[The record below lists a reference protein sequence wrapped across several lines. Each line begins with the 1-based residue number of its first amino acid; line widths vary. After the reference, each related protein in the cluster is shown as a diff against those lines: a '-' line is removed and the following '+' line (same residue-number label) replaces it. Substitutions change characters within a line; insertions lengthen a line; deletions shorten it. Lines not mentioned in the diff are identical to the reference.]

1 MLTVAINDPA
11 PVYCNTSPVTVG
23 ASVAGGTATAV
34 EVLENEKTAAWLAAP
49 YQYTFDC
56 AARPERLY
64 AISFRAHI
72 QGNVFTSQPKQIVVD
87 RSRPTV
93 VSGPFLPTDTE
104 IAKDTPIR
112 VTFSEPMR
120 QVGSNSLSLVTATTL
135 VSWSQDQKVLTVTP
149 REPITPPQSF
159 VLFLHPEF
167 FQDLSGNPLAVDAP
181 RQWSWT
187 IPALLHTWTLPKYA
201 EGLTPLNRPAFAR
214 DRSGRS
220 VVAWFEYTQASG
232 AADVYVHRSGES
244 GSSLLG
250 GPLSAATGG
259 DSWAEEVQ
267 VAVDGSNRPVVA
279 WTEKAAGELQVFV
292 RRWNGASWEVLAGV
306 PNPITSSH
314 AKDLTL
320 ATGNTDLPAVAWTE
334 VDATQKVRVYVYR
347 WNGSS
352 WNPVATPLAART
364 STANALYPSMVID
377 AEGRP
382 VVAVTEQGSSSTSAA
397 AVWRLN
403 GATWEQ
409 LGAGLRPTPASAD
422 ATVQR
427 TSLALDTQGKPALA
441 FEFSTPGAP
450 AAADV
455 YLSRYLDAG
464 WSNPQKVDGPD
475 ARWPSLGFDAEGSP
489 WVAWEKGNSA
499 ANLSV
504 RVRKAVADAQDA
516 THAQAFRPLFPNG
529 GGGAPVFL
537 IVDQQ
542 QKVAQVLLRQ

>member
-1 MLTVAINDPA
+1 VLTVAIDNPA
-11 PVYCNTSPVTVG
+11 TVYCNTALVTVG

-72 QGNVFTSQPKQIVVD
+72 QGNTFTSPAKPIVVD

-93 VSGPFLPTDTE
+93 LSGPFQATDTE
-104 IAKDTPIR
+104 IAKDAPIR

-120 QVGSNSLSLVTATTL
+120 QAGANSISLVTATTA
-135 VSWSQDQKVLTVTP
+135 VSWSQDGKVLTVTP
-149 REPITPPQSF
+149 QEPITPPQSF

-167 FQDLSGNPLAVDAP
+167 FQDLSGNPLAADAP

-187 IPALLHTWTLPKYA
+187 VPAFLRTWTLPKYG
-201 EGLTPLNRPAFAR
+201 EGLTALNRPAFAQ
-214 DRSGRS
+214 DRTGRS

-244 GSSLLG
+244 GASLLG
-250 GPLSAATGG
+250 GPLSAASGG

-267 VAVDGSNRPVVA
+267 VAN
-279 WTEKAAGELQVFV
+279 
-292 RRWNGASWEVLAGV
+292 V
-306 PNPITSSH
+306 PNPVTASP
-314 AKDLTL
+314 ARDLTL

-334 VDATQKVRVYVYR
+334 VDATQKSRVYVYR

-352 WNPVATPLAART
+352 WSPVASPLEART
-364 STANALYPSMVID
+364 STANALYPSMAID
-377 AEGRP
+377 GEGRP
-382 VVAVTEQGSSSTSAA
+382 VVAVTEQGASSVSAA

-403 GATWEQ
+403 GTTWEQ
-409 LGAGLRPTPASAD
+409 LGSGLRPASASAD

-427 TSLALDTQGKPALA
+427 TSLALDAQGKAALA
-441 FEFSTPGAP
+441 FELSTLGAP
-450 AAADV
+450 AADL
-455 YLSRYLDAG
+455 YLSRYGDAG

-504 RVRKAVADAQDA
+504 RVRKAVGDAQDA
-516 THAQAFRPLFPNG
+516 IQAQALRPLFPNG
-529 GGGAPVFL
+529 GGGAPTFL

>member
-1 MLTVAINDPA
+1 VLTVAIDNPA
-11 PVYCNTSPVTVG
+11 TVYCSTSPVTVG
-23 ASVAGGTATAV
+23 ASVSGGTATAV
-34 EVLENEKTAAWLAAP
+34 EVLENEKTAAWLSPP

-72 QGNVFTSQPKQIVVD
+72 QGNSFTSPAKPIVVD
-87 RSRPTV
+87 RSLPTV
-93 VSGPFLPTDTE
+93 LSVPFQATDTE
-104 IAKDTPIR
+104 IAKDAPIR

-120 QVGSNSLSLVTATTL
+120 QVGPNSLSLVTATTA
-135 VSWSQDQKVLTVTP
+135 VSWSQEGRVLTVTP
-149 REPITPPQSF
+149 QEPITPPQSF

-167 FQDLSGNPLAVDAP
+167 FQDLSGNPLAANAP

-187 IPALLHTWTLPKYA
+187 VPALLHTWTLPKYG
-201 EGLTPLNRPAFAR
+201 EGLTALNRPAFAR

-250 GPLSAATGG
+250 GPLSAVSGG

-267 VAVDGSNRPVVA
+267 VAVDASNRPVVA
-279 WTEKAAGELQVFV
+279 WTEKSSGELQVFV
-292 RRWNGASWEVLAGV
+292 RRWNGASWEPLAGV

-314 AKDLTL
+314 ARDLTL
-320 ATGNTDLPAVAWTE
+320 ALGNTDLPAVAWTE
-334 VDATQKVRVYVYR
+334 VDTAQKSRVYVYR

-352 WNPVATPLAART
+352 WDAVATPIEASGT
-364 STANALYPSMVID
+364 TNVLYPSMVID
-377 AEGRP
+377 GEGRP
-382 VVAVTEQGSSSTSAA
+382 VVAVTQQGTSSTSAA
-397 AVWRLN
+397 AVWRRN

-409 LGAGLRPTPASAD
+409 LGSGLRPASASTD

-427 TSLALDTQGKPALA
+427 TSLALDAQGKPALA
-441 FEFSTPGAP
+441 FELSTPGAP
-450 AAADV
+450 GSVDV
-455 YLSRYLDAG
+455 YFSRYGDAG
-464 WSNPQKVDGPD
+464 WSSPQKVDGPD

-504 RVRKAVADAQDA
+504 RVRKLAGEAQDA
-516 THAQAFRPLFPNG
+516 TQTQAFRPLFPNG

>member
-1 MLTVAINDPA
+1 MLTVAIDNPA
-11 PVYCNTSPVTVG
+11 TVYCSTSPVTVG
-23 ASVAGGTATAV
+23 ASVSGGTATAV
-34 EVLENEKTAAWLAAP
+34 EVLENEKTAAWLSPP

-72 QGNVFTSQPKQIVVD
+72 QGNSFTSPAKPIVVD
-87 RSRPTV
+87 RSLPTV
-93 VSGPFLPTDTE
+93 LSGPFQATDTE
-104 IAKDTPIR
+104 IAKDAPIR

-120 QVGSNSLSLVTATTL
+120 QVGPNSLSLVTATTA
-135 VSWSQDQKVLTVTP
+135 VSWSQEGRVLTVTP
-149 REPITPPQSF
+149 QEPITPPQSF

-167 FQDLSGNPLAVDAP
+167 FQDLSGNPLAANAP

-187 IPALLHTWTLPKYA
+187 VPALLHTWTLPKYG
-201 EGLTPLNRPAFAR
+201 EGLTALNRPAFAR

-250 GPLSAATGG
+250 GPLSAVSGG

-267 VAVDGSNRPVVA
+267 VAVDASNRPVVA
-279 WTEKAAGELQVFV
+279 WTEKSSGELQVFV
-292 RRWNGASWEVLAGV
+292 RRWNGASWEPLAGV

-314 AKDLTL
+314 ARDLTL
-320 ATGNTDLPAVAWTE
+320 ALGNTDLPAVAWTE
-334 VDATQKVRVYVYR
+334 VDTAQKSRVYVYR

-352 WNPVATPLAART
+352 WDAVATPIEASGT
-364 STANALYPSMVID
+364 TNVLYPSMVID
-377 AEGRP
+377 GEGRP
-382 VVAVTEQGSSSTSAA
+382 VVAVTQQGTSSTSAA
-397 AVWRLN
+397 AVWRRN

-409 LGAGLRPTPASAD
+409 LGSGLRPASASTD

-427 TSLALDTQGKPALA
+427 TSLALDAQGKPALA
-441 FEFSTPGAP
+441 FELSTPGAP
-450 AAADV
+450 GSVDV
-455 YLSRYLDAG
+455 YFSRYGDAG
-464 WSNPQKVDGPD
+464 WSSPQKVDGPD

-504 RVRKAVADAQDA
+504 RVRKLAGEAQDA
-516 THAQAFRPLFPNG
+516 TQTQAFRPLFPNG